1 MKDLAYR
8 FWNTIKIPLILMVIS
23 SITLIVAELNQSGD
37 IGVILTWEFWQGS
50 LVALMLMVL
59 PAVSGTLDK
68 YLREQGI
75 YIERVLSGF
84 KKP

>member
-23 SITLIVAELNQSGD
+23 SIALIVDELTLNGD
-37 IGVILTWEFWQGS
+37 IGVIFTWEFWQGS
-50 LVALMLMVL
+50 LVALMLMTL
-59 PAVSGTLDK
+59 PAVSATLDK
-68 YLREQGI
+68 YLREQGV
-75 YIERVLSGF
+75 YIEQVLRGF